1 MDARSWSFNFF
12 LKHWSNEMK
21 FSFSHRRA
29 FVGGITAALLAL
41 TAGMASA
48 QADKPLRIGFSMA
61 RTGMLANATPSQMN
75 TYELWR
81 EQTNAKG
88 GMDVGGVRR
97 KVEFVVF
104 DDQSKPE
111 QAVRI
116 YEKLITD
123 DKVDLLLAPW
133 GTPFHLAIAPVLEKF
148 KFPMVGNTAASVALR
163 QVKPGYIWFP
173 TSAIPDRIGAELTA
187 MLKTQNVKSVAVLSN
202 VLPFT
207 KEIKNFLEPELKKAG
222 IEIKVST
229 EYPPDIADMT
239 STLTQI
245 KQANV
250 DAVLALAYPGDSVLY
265 AKQAKEL
272 GLNQPFQ
279 FVAIGP
285 SDAFFPK
292 AVGAASAEGVVTIAH
307 WSPRAEWKGS
317 QAFYDAYVKK
327 FGEDPDY
334 LNSALAWMSLEIL
347 ETTVA
352 KTGLDKAKMRDMISS
367 TTFDT
372 INGKVKFEGVQNVI
386 TPTAFVQ
393 TQKGKLQLVWPA
405 SMASSKFEAKKG
417 W

>member
-1 MDARSWSFNFF
+1 MTTSPTTS
-12 LKHWSNEMK
+12 
-21 FSFSHRRA
+21 RRA
-29 FVGGITAALLAL
+29 VLGSITAGVVLAL
-41 TAGMASA
+41 TSAGATA
-48 QADKPLRIGFSMA
+48 QADKPLRLGFSIA
-61 RTGMLANATPSQMN
+61 RTGMLAAATPSQLN

-81 EQTNAKG
+81 EQVNARG
-88 GMDVGGVRR
+88 GMNVGGTKR
-97 KVEFVVF
+97 KVEFVIF

-133 GTPFHLAIAPVLEKF
+133 GTPFHLSIAPVLEKF

-163 QVKPGYIWFP
+163 TVKPGYIWFP
-173 TSAIPDRIGAELTA
+173 TSAIPDRIGVELTA
-187 MLKTQNVKSVAVLSN
+187 MLKAQNVKSVAVIAN

-222 IEIKVST
+222 IEIKVSS
-229 EYPPDIADMT
+229 EYPPDVKDMT
-239 STLTQI
+239 ATLTQA
-245 KQANV
+245 KAANV

-272 GLNQPFQ
+272 GLNSPFQ

-292 AVGAASAEGVVTIAH
+292 AVGAQSADGVVTIAH
-307 WSPRAEWKGS
+307 WSPRADWKGS

-347 ETTVA
+347 ESAVA
-352 KTGLDKAKMRDMISS
+352 KHGLDKEKIRAMISS
-367 TTFDT
+367 DTFDT
-372 INGKVKFEGVQNVI
+372 INGKVKFDGVQNSI

-393 TQKGKLQLVWPA
+393 YQKGKLQIVWPA
-405 SMASSKFEAKKG
+405 SIATGKYEAKKG

>member
-1 MDARSWSFNFF
+1 
-12 LKHWSNEMK
+12 MK
-21 FSFSHRRA
+21 FSFSNRRA
-29 FVGGITAALLAL
+29 FVSGITAALLAL
-41 TAGMASA
+41 TAGMACA

-81 EQTNAKG
+81 DQTNAKG

-229 EYPPDIADMT
+229 EYPPDISDMT

-367 TTFDT
+367 STFDT

>member
-1 MDARSWSFNFF
+1 MTSSRT
-12 LKHWSNEMK
+12 
-21 FSFSHRRA
+21 RRR
-29 FVGGITAALLAL
+29 VVLGGISAGLMALAAS
-41 TAGMASA
+41 TASA
-48 QADKPLRIGFSMA
+48 QADKPLRLGFSIA
-61 RTGMLANATPSQMN
+61 RTGMLAAATPSQLN

-81 EQTNAKG
+81 EQVNARG
-88 GMDVGGVRR
+88 GMNVGGTKR
-97 KVEFVVF
+97 KVEFVIF

-133 GTPFHLAIAPVLEKF
+133 GTPFHLSIAPVLEKF

-163 QVKPGYIWFP
+163 TVKPGYIWFP
-173 TSAIPDRIGAELTA
+173 TSAIPDRIGVELTA
-187 MLKTQNVKSVAVLSN
+187 MLKAQNVKSVAVIAN

-222 IEIKVST
+222 IEIKVSS
-229 EYPPDIADMT
+229 EYPPDIKDMT
-239 STLTQI
+239 AVLTQA
-245 KQANV
+245 KAANV

-272 GLNQPFQ
+272 GLNSPFQ

-292 AVGAASAEGVVTIAH
+292 AVGAASADGVVTIAH
-307 WSPRAEWKGS
+307 WSPRADWKGS

-347 ETTVA
+347 EAAVA
-352 KTGLDKAKMRDMISS
+352 KNGLDKEKIRATISKE
-367 TTFDT
+367 TFDT
-372 INGKVKFEGVQNVI
+372 INGKVKFDGVQNSI

-393 TQKGKLQLVWPA
+393 YQKGKLQIVWPA
-405 SMASSKFEAKKG
+405 SIATGKYEPKKG

>member
-1 MDARSWSFNFF
+1 MPFPQMDRRSAATAIAAT
-12 LKHWSNEMK
+12 LL
-21 FSFSHRRA
+21 A
-29 FVGGITAALLAL
+29 TAAGGVL
-41 TAGMASA
+41 A
-48 QADKPLRIGFSMA
+48 QADKPLRLGFSMA
-61 RTGMLANATPSQMN
+61 RTGMLANATPSQLN

-81 EQTNAKG
+81 EQVNARG
-88 GMDVGGVRR
+88 GMDVGGVKR
-97 KVEFVVF
+97 KVEFVTY
-104 DDQSKPE
+104 DDQSKPD

-133 GTPFHLAIAPVLEKF
+133 GTPFQISIAPVLEKF
-148 KFPMVGNTAASVALR
+148 KFPMIGNTAASVALR

-187 MLKTQNVKSVAVLSN
+187 LLKTQNVKSVVVLSN

-222 IEIKVST
+222 IEIKLSS
-229 EYPPDIADMT
+229 EYPPDIKDMT
-239 STLTQI
+239 SVLTQA

-272 GLNQPFQ
+272 GLNNPFQ
-279 FVAIGP
+279 FIAIGP

-292 AVGAASAEGVVTIAH
+292 AVGASSAEGVVTIAH
-307 WSPRAEWKGS
+307 WAPRADWKGS

-327 FGEDPDY
+327 FGEEPDY

-347 ETTVA
+347 EAAVA
-352 KTGLDKAKMRDMISS
+352 KSGLDKEKIRAMVSKE
-367 TTFDT
+367 TFDT
-372 INGKVKFEGVQNVI
+372 INGKVRFDGVQNAI

-393 TQKGKLQLVWPA
+393 TQKGKLQIVWPA
-405 SMASSKFEAKKG
+405 SIATSKYEAKKG

>member
-1 MDARSWSFNFF
+1 MSTEGI
-12 LKHWSNEMK
+12 K
-21 FSFSHRRA
+21 RRMWL
-29 FVGGITAALLAL
+29 AAAAACLA
-41 TAGMASA
+41 MASGGAAA
-48 QADKPLRIGFSMA
+48 QADQPLRIGFSMA
-61 RTGMLANATPSQMN
+61 KTGMLANATPSQLN

-81 EQTNAKG
+81 EQVNARG
-88 GMDVGGVRR
+88 GMNVGGTKR
-97 KVEFVVF
+97 KVEFVVY

-133 GTPFHLAIAPVLEKF
+133 GTPFHIAIAPVLEKY
-148 KFPMVGNTAASVALR
+148 KFPLVGNTAASVALR

-187 MLKTQNVKSVAVLSN
+187 MLKAQNVKSVVVLAN

-222 IEIKVST
+222 IEIKLST
-229 EYPPDIADMT
+229 EYPPDIKDMT
-239 STLTQI
+239 SVLTQV

-272 GLNQPFQ
+272 GIGAPFE

-292 AVGAASAEGVVTIAH
+292 AVGTASANGIVTIAH
-307 WSPRAEWKGS
+307 WSPRPEWKGS

-327 FGEDPDY
+327 YGEDPDY

-347 ETTVA
+347 EAAVA
-352 KTGLDKAKMRDMISS
+352 KDGLDKEKIRQTIA
-367 TTFDT
+367 TETFDT
-372 INGKVKFEGVQNVI
+372 INGKVKFDGVQNAI

-393 TQKGKLQLVWPA
+393 YQKGKLQIVWPA
-405 SMASSKFEAKKG
+405 SIATGTYEPKKG

>member
-1 MDARSWSFNFF
+1 MNGNKTS
-12 LKHWSNEMK
+12 
-21 FSFSHRRA
+21 RRTA
-29 FVGGITAALLAL
+29 VGGIAATLLAL
-41 TAGMASA
+41 GSGGAWA

-61 RTGMLANATPSQMN
+61 RTGMLANATPSQLN

-81 EQTNAKG
+81 EQVNAAG
-88 GMDVGGVRR
+88 GMNVGGTRR
-97 KVEFVVF
+97 KVEFVTY

-133 GTPFHLAIAPVLEKF
+133 GTPFHIAIAPVLEKF
-148 KFPMVGNTAASVALR
+148 KFPVVGNTAASVALR
-163 QVKPGYIWFP
+163 QVKPGYLWFP
-173 TSAIPDRIGAELTA
+173 TSAIPDRIGTELTA
-187 MLKTQNVKSVAVLSN
+187 MLKAQGAKSVAVVSN

-229 EYPPDIADMT
+229 EYPPDVKDMT
-239 STLTQI
+239 ATLTQV

-272 GLNQPFQ
+272 GLTSPFQ

-292 AVGAASAEGVVTIAH
+292 AVGAASAEGIVTIAH

-317 QAFYDAYVKK
+317 QAFYDSYVKK

-347 ETTVA
+347 QTAVA
-352 KTGLDKAKMRDMISS
+352 KNGLDKEKIRATIAGD
-367 TTFDT
+367 TFDT
-372 INGKVKFEGVQNVI
+372 INGKVKFEGVQNNV

-393 TQKGKLQLVWPA
+393 YQKGKLQIVWPA
-405 SMASSKFEAKKG
+405 SIASGKYEGKKG

>member
-1 MDARSWSFNFF
+1 
-12 LKHWSNEMK
+12 MK
-21 FSFSHRRA
+21 FSFSNRRA
-29 FVGGITAALLAL
+29 FVSGITAALLAL

-81 EQTNAKG
+81 DQTNAKG

-229 EYPPDIADMT
+229 EYPPDISDMT

-317 QAFYDAYVKK
+317 QAFYEAYVKK

-352 KTGLDKAKMRDMISS
+352 KTGLDKGKMRDMISS

>member
-1 MDARSWSFNFF
+1 
-12 LKHWSNEMK
+12 MK

-292 AVGAASAEGVVTIAH
+292 AVGASSAEGVVTIAH

-352 KTGLDKAKMRDMISS
+352 QTGLDKGKMRDMISS

>member
-1 MDARSWSFNFF
+1 
-12 LKHWSNEMK
+12 MK
-21 FSFSHRRA
+21 FPQTSRRKV
-29 FVGGITAALLAL
+29 VGGITAALLVL
-41 TAGMASA
+41 TTATVTA

-61 RTGMLANATPSQMN
+61 RTGMLANATPSQLN

-88 GMDVGGVRR
+88 GMNVGGTRR
-97 KVEFVVF
+97 KVEFVIF
-104 DDQSKPE
+104 DDQSKPD

-148 KFPMVGNTAASVALR
+148 KFPVVGNTAASVALR
-163 QVKPGYIWFP
+163 TVKPGYIWFP

-187 MLKTQNVKSVAVLSN
+187 MLKAQNVKSVAVLSN

-222 IEIKVST
+222 ITVKVT
-229 EYPPDIADMT
+229 AEYPPDISDMT
-239 STLTQI
+239 STLTQV

-272 GLNQPFQ
+272 GLNNPFH

-285 SDAFFPK
+285 TDAFFAK
-292 AVGAASAEGVVTIAH
+292 AVGATSAEGVVSIAH

-347 ETTVA
+347 ETTVE
-352 KTGLDKAKMRDMISS
+352 KTGLDKEKMRAMISS

-372 INGKVKFEGVQNVI
+372 INGKVKFDGVQNSI

-393 TQKGKLQLVWPA
+393 TQKGKLQIVWPA
-405 SMASSKFEAKKG
+405 SLASGKYEAKKG

>member
-1 MDARSWSFNFF
+1 
-12 LKHWSNEMK
+12 MK
-21 FSFSHRRA
+21 FSFSNRRVFA
-29 FVGGITAALLAL
+29 GGITAALLAL
-41 TAGMASA
+41 TAGLASA

-222 IEIKVST
+222 IAIKVST

-292 AVGAASAEGVVTIAH
+292 AVGASSAEGVVTIAH

>member
-1 MDARSWSFNFF
+1 MSLISQ
-12 LKHWSNEMK
+12 
-21 FSFSHRRA
+21 RRRLVA
-29 FVGGITAALLAL
+29 AASLATAAAL
-41 TAGMASA
+41 SMGPVTAVA
-48 QADKPLRIGFSMA
+48 QADKPVRLGFSMA

-81 EQTNAKG
+81 DQVNARG
-88 GMDVGGVRR
+88 GLDVGGVKR
-97 KVEFVVF
+97 KVEFVVY
-104 DDQSKPE
+104 DDQSNPQ

-133 GTPFHLAIAPVLEKF
+133 GTPFHISIAPVLEKY
-148 KFPMVGNTAASVALR
+148 KFPLVGNTAASVALR
-163 QVKPGYIWFP
+163 QVKPGYIWFT

-187 MLKTQNVKSVAVLSN
+187 LLKQQGVGSVAVIAN

-207 KEIKNFLEPELKKAG
+207 KEIKNYLEPELKKAG
-222 IEIKVST
+222 ITIRQSVDF
-229 EYPPDIADMT
+229 PPDVKDMT
-239 STLTQI
+239 SMLTQVRS
-245 KQANV
+245 ANV
-250 DAVLALAYPGDSVLY
+250 DAVLALTYPSDSVLY

-292 AVGAASAEGVVTIAH
+292 AVGAPSADGVVTIAH
-307 WSPRAEWKGS
+307 WSPRPDWKGS
-317 QAFYDAYVKK
+317 QAFYDDYVKR
-327 FGEDPDY
+327 FGEEPDF

-347 ETTVA
+347 ESTV
-352 KTGLDKAKMRDMISS
+352 KRSGLDREKMRQIIS
-367 TTFDT
+367 TETFDT
-372 INGKVKFEGVQNVI
+372 INGPVRFDGVQNAI

-393 TQKGKLQLVWPA
+393 YQKGRLQLIWPKSIA
-405 SMASSKFEAKKG
+405 TGQYEAKKG

>member
-1 MDARSWSFNFF
+1 
-12 LKHWSNEMK
+12 MK

-229 EYPPDIADMT
+229 EYPPDISDMT

-352 KTGLDKAKMRDMISS
+352 KTGLDKVKMRNMISS
-367 TTFDT
+367 STFDT

>member
-1 MDARSWSFNFF
+1 MK
-12 LKHWSNEMK
+12 LKATG
-21 FSFSHRRA
+21 RR
-29 FVGGITAALLAL
+29 VVIGGIAAAWLGLSSGVSL
-41 TAGMASA
+41 A
-48 QADKPLRIGFSMA
+48 QADKPLRIGFSMS

-81 EQTNAKG
+81 EQVNAQG
-88 GMDVGGVRR
+88 GMNVGGTKR
-97 KVEFVVF
+97 KVEFVIY

-133 GTPFHLAIAPVLEKF
+133 GTPFHISIAPVLEKY
-148 KFPMVGNTAASVALR
+148 KFPVVGNTAASVALR

-173 TSAIPDRIGAELTA
+173 TSAIPDRIGSELTA
-187 MLKTQNVKSVAVLSN
+187 MLKAQGVKSVAVLSN

-207 KEIKNFLEPELKKAG
+207 KEIKNAVEPELKKAG
-222 IEIKVST
+222 IEVKFST
-229 EYPPDIADMT
+229 EYPPDIKDMT
-239 STLTQI
+239 AALTQV

-292 AVGAASAEGVVTIAH
+292 AVGAASADGVVTIAH
-307 WSPRAEWKGS
+307 WSPRADWKGS

-327 FGEDPDY
+327 FGEDPDF

-347 ETTVA
+347 ETAVA
-352 KTGLDKAKMRDMISS
+352 KHGLDKEKIRATVASE
-367 TTFDT
+367 TFDT
-372 INGKVKFEGVQNVI
+372 INGKVKFEGVQNTI

-393 TQKGKLQLVWPA
+393 YQNGKLQIVWPA
-405 SMASSKFEAKKG
+405 SFATAKYQPKKG

>member
-1 MDARSWSFNFF
+1 MTRSST
-12 LKHWSNEMK
+12 
-21 FSFSHRRA
+21 RRA
-29 FVGGITAALLAL
+29 LVLATLAAVA
-41 TAGMASA
+41 TVPAWA

-61 RTGMLANATPSQMN
+61 RTGMLAMATPSQMN

-81 EQTNAKG
+81 EQVNARG
-88 GMDVGGVRR
+88 GMDVGGTKR
-97 KVEFVVF
+97 KVEFVTY

-133 GTPFHLAIAPVLEKF
+133 GTPFHISIAPVLEKY
-148 KFPMVGNTAASVALR
+148 KFPMIGNTAASVALR

-187 MLKTQNVKSVAVLSN
+187 MLKAQNVKSVAVISN

-222 IEIKVST
+222 IEVKVSS
-229 EYPPDIADMT
+229 EYPPDIKDMT
-239 STLTQI
+239 PVLTQVRS
-245 KQANV
+245 ANV

-272 GLNQPFQ
+272 GVNAPFQ
-279 FVAIGP
+279 FIAIGP
-285 SDAFFPK
+285 TDAFFPK
-292 AVGAASAEGVVTIAH
+292 AVGAPSAEGVVSIAH
-307 WSPRAEWKGS
+307 WAPRADWKGS

-327 FGEDPDY
+327 FGEDPDF

-347 ETTVA
+347 EQAVA
-352 KTGLDKAKMRDMISS
+352 KNGLDKEKIRAYVSS

-372 INGKVKFEGVQNVI
+372 VNGKVKFDGVQNSI

-393 TQKGKLQLVWPA
+393 YQRGKLQIVWPA
-405 SMASSKFEAKKG
+405 SIATGKYEPKKG

>member
-1 MDARSWSFNFF
+1 
-12 LKHWSNEMK
+12 MK
-21 FSFSHRRA
+21 STPHTRRA
-29 FVGGITAALLAL
+29 TLGGIAAAALALA
-41 TAGMASA
+41 TGTTWA
-48 QADKPLRIGFSMA
+48 QADKPLRLGFSMA

-81 EQTNAKG
+81 EQVNARG
-88 GMDVGGVRR
+88 GMNVGGVKR
-97 KVEFVVF
+97 KVEFVVY

-133 GTPFHLAIAPVLEKF
+133 GTPFHISIAPVLEKY

-187 MLKTQNVKSVAVLSN
+187 MLKTQNVKSVVVLSN

-222 IEIKVST
+222 IDIKLSS
-229 EYPPDIADMT
+229 EYPPDIKDMT
-239 STLTQI
+239 ATLTQA

-272 GLNQPFQ
+272 GLNNPFQ

-292 AVGAASAEGVVTIAH
+292 AVGAASADGVVTIAH
-307 WSPRAEWKGS
+307 WSPRADWKGS
-317 QAFYDAYVKK
+317 QAFYDSYVAK
-327 FGEDPDY
+327 FKEDPDY

-347 ETTVA
+347 ETAVA
-352 KTGLDKAKMRDMISS
+352 KNGLDKEKIRATISS
-367 TTFDT
+367 DTFDT
-372 INGKVKFEGVQNVI
+372 INGKVKFDGVQNGI

-393 TQKGKLQLVWPA
+393 YQKGKLQIVWPA
-405 SMASSKFEAKKG
+405 SIATGKYEAKKG

>member
-1 MDARSWSFNFF
+1 
-12 LKHWSNEMK
+12 MK
-21 FSFSHRRA
+21 FPKTNRRTV
-29 FVGGITAALLAL
+29 VGGITAALLAL
-41 TAGMASA
+41 VSGVVTA
-48 QADKPLRIGFSMA
+48 QADKPLRIGFSIA
-61 RTGMLANATPSQMN
+61 RTGMLANATPSQLN

-81 EQTNAKG
+81 EQINAKG
-88 GMDVGGVRR
+88 GMNVGGTKR
-97 KVEFVVF
+97 KVEFVIF

-148 KFPMVGNTAASVALR
+148 KFPVVGNTAASVALR

-187 MLKTQNVKSVAVLSN
+187 MLKVQKVKSVAVLSN

-222 IEIKVST
+222 IEIKVSA
-229 EYPPDIADMT
+229 EYPPDISDLTA
-239 STLTQI
+239 TLTQV

-272 GLNQPFQ
+272 GLNNPFQ

-285 SDAFFPK
+285 TDAFFAK
-292 AVGAASAEGVVTIAH
+292 AVGATSAEGVVSIAH
-307 WSPRAEWKGS
+307 WSPRAEWQGS
-317 QAFYDAYVKK
+317 QAFHDAYVKK
-327 FGEDPDY
+327 FGEVPDY

-352 KTGLDKAKMRDMISS
+352 KTGLDKEKMRVMIS
-367 TTFDT
+367 TQTFDT
-372 INGKVKFEGVQNVI
+372 INGKVKFDGVQNSI

-393 TQKGKLQLVWPA
+393 TQKGKLQIVWPA

>member
-1 MDARSWSFNFF
+1 
-12 LKHWSNEMK
+12 MK
-21 FSFSHRRA
+21 STPYTRRA
-29 FVGGITAALLAL
+29 TLGGIAVAAALTLC
-41 TAGMASA
+41 AGTVWA
-48 QADKPLRIGFSMA
+48 QADKPLRLGFSMA

-81 EQTNAKG
+81 EQVNARG
-88 GMDVGGVRR
+88 GMSVGGVKR
-97 KVEFVVF
+97 KVEFVVY

-133 GTPFHLAIAPVLEKF
+133 GTPFHISIAPVLEKY

-187 MLKTQNVKSVAVLSN
+187 LLKQQNVKSVVVLSN

-222 IEIKVST
+222 IDVKLSS
-229 EYPPDIADMT
+229 EYPPDIKDLTA
-239 STLTQI
+239 TLTQA

-272 GLNQPFQ
+272 GLNNPFQ

-292 AVGAASAEGVVTIAH
+292 AVGAASADGVVTIAH
-307 WSPRAEWKGS
+307 WSPRPDWKGS
-317 QAFYDAYVKK
+317 QAFYDSYVAK
-327 FGEDPDY
+327 FKEDPDY

-347 ETTVA
+347 ETAVA
-352 KTGLDKAKMRDMISS
+352 KNGLDKEKIRATISS
-367 TTFDT
+367 DTFDT
-372 INGKVKFEGVQNVI
+372 INGKVKFDGVQNAI

-393 TQKGKLQLVWPA
+393 YQKGKLQIVWPA
-405 SMASSKFEAKKG
+405 SIATGKYEAKKG

>member
-1 MDARSWSFNFF
+1 M
-12 LKHWSNEMK
+12 NESR
-21 FSFSHRRA
+21 FPRRLLL
-29 FVGGITAALLAL
+29 GGVAAAALALA
-41 TAGMASA
+41 AGGVSA

-61 RTGMLANATPSQMN
+61 RTGMLANATPSQLN

-81 EQTNAKG
+81 EQVNARG
-88 GMDVGGVRR
+88 GMNVGGTKR
-97 KVEFVVF
+97 KVEFVIY
-104 DDQSKPE
+104 DDQSKPD

-133 GTPFHLAIAPVLEKF
+133 GTPFHIAIAPVLEKF
-148 KFPMVGNTAASVALR
+148 KFPVVGNTAASVALR

-173 TSAIPDRIGAELTA
+173 TSAIPDRMAVELTA
-187 MLKTQNVKSVAVLSN
+187 MLKQQGVKSVAVLSN

-207 KEIKNFLEPELKKAG
+207 KEIKNFVEPELKKAG

-229 EYPPDIADMT
+229 EYPPDIKDMT
-239 STLTQI
+239 ATLTQV
-245 KQANV
+245 KRANV

-272 GLNQPFQ
+272 GLNQAFQ

-292 AVGAASAEGVVTIAH
+292 AVGAASAEGLVTVAH
-307 WSPRAEWKGS
+307 WSPRPEWKGS
-317 QAFYDAYVKK
+317 QAFHDAYVAK
-327 FGEDPDY
+327 FKEDPDY
-334 LNSALAWMSLEIL
+334 LNSSLAWMSLEIL
-347 ETTVA
+347 ETAVA
-352 KTGLDKAKMRDMISS
+352 KNGLDKEKIRATVSND
-367 TTFDT
+367 TFDT
-372 INGKVKFEGVQNVI
+372 INGKVKFDGVQNSI

-393 TQKGKLQLVWPA
+393 YQKGKLQIVWPA
-405 SMASSKFEAKKG
+405 SIATGKFEAKKG

>member
-1 MDARSWSFNFF
+1 MTRLSI
-12 LKHWSNEMK
+12 
-21 FSFSHRRA
+21 RRA
-29 FVGGITAALLAL
+29 LVLATLATASAAP
-41 TAGMASA
+41 AWA

-61 RTGMLANATPSQMN
+61 RTGMLAVATPSQMN

-81 EQTNAKG
+81 EQVNARG
-88 GMDVGGVRR
+88 GMDVGGTRR
-97 KVEFVVF
+97 KVEFVTY

-133 GTPFHLAIAPVLEKF
+133 GTPFHISIAPVLEKY
-148 KFPMVGNTAASVALR
+148 KFPMIGNTAASVALR

-173 TSAIPDRIGAELTA
+173 TSAIPDRISTELTA
-187 MLKTQNVKSVAVLSN
+187 MLKANGVKSVALISN

-207 KEIKNFLEPELKKAG
+207 KEIKNALEPELKKAG
-222 IEIKVST
+222 IDVKVTS
-229 EYPPDIADMT
+229 EYPPDIKDMT
-239 STLTQI
+239 PLLTQI
-245 KQANV
+245 RGANV

-272 GLNQPFQ
+272 NVNVPFQ
-279 FVAIGP
+279 FIAIGP
-285 SDAFFPK
+285 TDAFFPK
-292 AVGAASAEGVVTIAH
+292 AVGAASADDVVSIAH
-307 WSPRAEWKGS
+307 WAPRADWKGS

-327 FGEDPDY
+327 FGEDPDF

-347 ETTVA
+347 EQAVA
-352 KTGLDKAKMRDMISS
+352 KNGLDKEKIRAYVST

-372 INGKVKFEGVQNVI
+372 INGQVKFDGVQNSI

-393 TQKGKLQLVWPA
+393 YQKGKLQIVWPA
-405 SMASSKFEAKKG
+405 SIATGKYEPKKG

>member
-1 MDARSWSFNFF
+1 MQSPTMNRRSVVS
-12 LKHWSNEMK
+12 
-21 FSFSHRRA
+21 
-29 FVGGITAALLAL
+29 GIAALAATLSAKG
-41 TAGMASA
+41 AFA
-48 QADKPLRIGFSMA
+48 QADKPVRLGFSMA
-61 RTGMLANATPSQMN
+61 RTGMLANATPSQSN
-75 TYELWR
+75 TYELWK
-81 EQTNAKG
+81 EQVNARG
-88 GMDVGGVRR
+88 GMDVGGRKR
-97 KVEFVVF
+97 KVEFVTY

-133 GTPFHLAIAPVLEKF
+133 GTPFQIAIAPVLEKF
-148 KFPMVGNTAASVALR
+148 KFPMIGNTAASVALR

-173 TSAIPDRIGAELTA
+173 TSAIPDRIGVELTA
-187 MLKTQNVKSVAVLSN
+187 MLKTQNVKSAVVLSN

-207 KEIKNFLEPELKKAG
+207 KEIKNYLEPELKKAG
-222 IEIKVST
+222 IEIKLST
-229 EYPPDIADMT
+229 EYPPDIKDMT
-239 STLTQI
+239 SILTQI
-245 KQANV
+245 KQANP

-272 GLNQPFQ
+272 GIASPFQ
-279 FVAIGP
+279 FIAIGP
-285 SDAFFPK
+285 SDAFFAK

-307 WSPRAEWKGS
+307 WTPRPEWKGS

-347 ETTVA
+347 ETAVA
-352 KTGLDKAKMRDMISS
+352 KAGLDKNKIRQIVS
-367 TTFDT
+367 TETFDT
-372 INGKVKFEGVQNVI
+372 INGKVRFDGVQNAI

-393 TQKGKLQLVWPA
+393 TQKGKLQLVWPKSIA
-405 SMASSKFEAKKG
+405 TGQYEPKKS

>member
-1 MDARSWSFNFF
+1 
-12 LKHWSNEMK
+12 MK
-21 FSFSHRRA
+21 FSFSNRRA
-29 FVGGITAALLAL
+29 FVSGVTAALLAL
-41 TAGMASA
+41 TAGMVCA

-81 EQTNAKG
+81 DQTNAKG

-229 EYPPDIADMT
+229 EYPPDISDMT

-367 TTFDT
+367 STFDT

-393 TQKGKLQLVWPA
+393 IQKGKLQLVWPA

>member
-1 MDARSWSFNFF
+1 MTLTKTN
-12 LKHWSNEMK
+12 
-21 FSFSHRRA
+21 RRTA
-29 FVGGITAALLAL
+29 VGGIAATVLAL
-41 TAGMASA
+41 ASGGVLA

-61 RTGMLANATPSQMN
+61 RTGMLANATPSQLN

-81 EQTNAKG
+81 EQTNARG
-88 GMDVGGVRR
+88 GMDVGGTRR
-97 KVEFVVF
+97 KVEFVTY
-104 DDQSKPE
+104 DDQSKPD

-133 GTPFHLAIAPVLEKF
+133 GTPFHIAIAPVLEKF
-148 KFPMVGNTAASVALR
+148 KFPLVGNTAASVALR
-163 QVKPGYIWFP
+163 KVKPGYIWFP
-173 TSAIPDRIGAELTA
+173 TSAIPDRIGQELVK
-187 MLKTQNVKSVAVLSN
+187 MLKGENVKSVAVLSN

-207 KEIKNFLEPELKKAG
+207 KEIKNFVEPELKKAG
-222 IEIKVST
+222 IEIKVSA

-239 STLTQI
+239 ATLTQV

-272 GLNQPFQ
+272 GLNNPFQ
-279 FVAIGP
+279 FIAIGP
-285 SDAFFPK
+285 SDAFFAK
-292 AVGAASAEGVVTIAH
+292 AVGATSAEGVVTIAH
-307 WSPRAEWKGS
+307 WSPKAEWKGS

-352 KTGLDKAKMRDMISS
+352 KTGLDKAKMREMISS
-367 TTFDT
+367 QTFDT

-393 TQKGKLQLVWPA
+393 TQKGKLRIVWPA
-405 SMASSKFEAKKG
+405 SMATSKYEAKKG

>member
-1 MDARSWSFNFF
+1 M
-12 LKHWSNEMK
+12 NESR
-21 FSFSHRRA
+21 FPRRLLL
-29 FVGGITAALLAL
+29 GGVAAAALALA
-41 TAGMASA
+41 AGGVSA

-61 RTGMLANATPSQMN
+61 RTGMLANATPSQLN

-81 EQTNAKG
+81 EQVNARG
-88 GMDVGGVRR
+88 GMNVGGTKR
-97 KVEFVVF
+97 KVEFVIY

-133 GTPFHLAIAPVLEKF
+133 GTPFHIAIAPVLEKF
-148 KFPMVGNTAASVALR
+148 KFPVVGNTAASVALR

-173 TSAIPDRIGAELTA
+173 TSAIPDRMAVELTA
-187 MLKTQNVKSVAVLSN
+187 MLKQQGVKSVAVLSN

-207 KEIKNFLEPELKKAG
+207 KEIKNFVEPELKKAG

-229 EYPPDIADMT
+229 EYPPDIKDMT
-239 STLTQI
+239 ATLTQV
-245 KQANV
+245 KRANV

-272 GLNQPFQ
+272 GLNQAFQ

-292 AVGAASAEGVVTIAH
+292 AVGAASAEGLVTVAN
-307 WSPRAEWKGS
+307 WSPRPEWKGS
-317 QAFYDAYVKK
+317 QAFHDAYVAK
-327 FGEDPDY
+327 FKEDPDY
-334 LNSALAWMSLEIL
+334 LNSSLAWMSLEIL
-347 ETTVA
+347 ETAVA
-352 KTGLDKAKMRDMISS
+352 KNGLDKEKIRATVSND
-367 TTFDT
+367 TFDT
-372 INGKVKFEGVQNVI
+372 INGKVKFDGVQNSI

-393 TQKGKLQLVWPA
+393 YQKGKLQIVWPA
-405 SMASSKFEAKKG
+405 SIATGKFEAKKG

>member
-1 MDARSWSFNFF
+1 MNDSRFP
-12 LKHWSNEMK
+12 
-21 FSFSHRRA
+21 RRLLLSGA
-29 FVGGITAALLAL
+29 AAAALALA
-41 TAGMASA
+41 AGGASA

-61 RTGMLANATPSQMN
+61 RTGMLANATPSQLN

-81 EQTNAKG
+81 EQVNARG
-88 GMDVGGVRR
+88 GMNVGGTKR
-97 KVEFVVF
+97 KVEFVVY
-104 DDQSKPE
+104 DDQSKPD

-133 GTPFHLAIAPVLEKF
+133 GTPFHIAIAPVLEKF
-148 KFPMVGNTAASVALR
+148 KFPVVGNTAASVALR

-173 TSAIPDRIGAELTA
+173 TSAIPDRMGVELTA
-187 MLKTQNVKSVAVLSN
+187 MLKQQGVKSVAVLSN

-207 KEIKNFLEPELKKAG
+207 KEIKNFVEPELKKAG

-229 EYPPDIADMT
+229 EYPPDIKDMT
-239 STLTQI
+239 ATLTQV

-272 GLNQPFQ
+272 GLNQAFQ

-292 AVGAASAEGVVTIAH
+292 AVGAASAEGVVTVAH

-317 QAFYDAYVKK
+317 QAFYDAYVAK
-327 FGEDPDY
+327 FKEDPDY

-347 ETTVA
+347 ETAVA
-352 KTGLDKAKMRDMISS
+352 KNGLDKEKIRATVSND
-367 TTFDT
+367 TFDT
-372 INGKVKFEGVQNVI
+372 INGKVKFDGVQNSV

-393 TQKGKLQLVWPA
+393 YQKGKLQIVWPA
-405 SMASSKFEAKKG
+405 SIATGKFEAKKG

>member
-1 MDARSWSFNFF
+1 
-12 LKHWSNEMK
+12 MK
-21 FSFSHRRA
+21 FSFSNRRA
-29 FVGGITAALLAL
+29 FVSGITAALLAL
-41 TAGMASA
+41 TAGIASA

-81 EQTNAKG
+81 DQTNAKG

-229 EYPPDIADMT
+229 EYPPDISDMT

-317 QAFYDAYVKK
+317 QAFYEAYVKK

-367 TTFDT
+367 TTFET

>member
-1 MDARSWSFNFF
+1 M
-12 LKHWSNEMK
+12 KHSGMGRRQVLSG
-21 FSFSHRRA
+21 FS
-29 FVGGITAALLAL
+29 AAVLAL
-41 TAGMASA
+41 AAGTASA

-61 RTGMLANATPSQMN
+61 RTGMLANATPSQLN
-75 TYELWR
+75 TYELWK
-81 EQTNAKG
+81 EQTNAAG
-88 GMDVGGVRR
+88 GMNVGGKRR
-97 KVEFVVF
+97 KVEFVIY

-133 GTPFHLAIAPVLEKF
+133 GTPFHIAIAPVLEKF
-148 KFPMVGNTAASVALR
+148 KFPMVGNTAASVTVR

-187 MLKTQNVKSVAVLSN
+187 FLKENKVKSVVVLAN

-222 IEIKVST
+222 IEIKQSA
-229 EYPPDIADMT
+229 EYPPDIKDMT
-239 STLTQI
+239 SMLTQA

-272 GLNQPFQ
+272 GLNNPFQ

-285 SDAFFPK
+285 SDPFFPK
-292 AVGAASAEGVVTIAH
+292 AVGAASAEGVITIAH
-307 WSPRAEWKGS
+307 WTPRAEWKGS
-317 QAFYDAYVKK
+317 QAFHDAYTKK
-327 FGEDPDY
+327 FGEEPDY
-334 LNSALAWMSLEIL
+334 LNSALAWMSLQIL
-347 ETTVA
+347 ETAVA
-352 KTGLDKAKMRDMISS
+352 KHGLDKNKIRDMVSRE
-367 TTFDT
+367 TFDT
-372 INGKVKFEGVQNVI
+372 INGKVKFDGVQNTI

-393 TQKGKLQLVWPA
+393 IQKGKLQIVWPKSFA
-405 SMASSKFEAKKG
+405 TGQYEPKKG

>member
-1 MDARSWSFNFF
+1 
-12 LKHWSNEMK
+12 MK
-21 FSFSHRRA
+21 FSFSSRRT
-29 FVGGITAALLAL
+29 FVGGITAALLAF
-41 TAGMASA
+41 TAGMVSA
-48 QADKPLRIGFSMA
+48 QTDKPLRIGFSMA

-81 EQTNAKG
+81 EQINAKG

-229 EYPPDIADMT
+229 EYPPDISDMT

-279 FVAIGP
+279 FIAIGP

-292 AVGAASAEGVVTIAH
+292 AVGASSAEGVVTIAH

-352 KTGLDKAKMRDMISS
+352 KTGLDKGKMRDMISS

-393 TQKGKLQLVWPA
+393 IQKGKLQLVWPA
-405 SMASSKFEAKKG
+405 SMASSKFEATKG